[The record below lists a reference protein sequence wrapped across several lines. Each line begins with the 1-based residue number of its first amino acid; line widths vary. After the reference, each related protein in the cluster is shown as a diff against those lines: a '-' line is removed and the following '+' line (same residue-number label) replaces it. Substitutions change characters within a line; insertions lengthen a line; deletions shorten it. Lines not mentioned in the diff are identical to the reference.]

1 MISHDIIKDVDVYHK
16 IYNNNEPYPHI
27 IFDDLFD
34 ETLIKEASREADSF
48 TKDYLLNQPATEHH
62 DHQTLK
68 HGCND
73 LEILPPILRLICRY
87 VNGKDFIR
95 FLRKVTGLKSIVGD
109 NDFTGGGLHFTEAG
123 GKLGVHH
130 DFNYMGEWSNPTSY
144 RKCNL
149 IIFLNDEWND
159 KWGGGLELW
168 DKELTSQRHMIM
180 PKLNRAVLFNIE
192 DAPHGH
198 PQPLKCPLNENRR
211 SLAFYFYDKVPVK
224 NRLYERAYWKE
235 NGVLL

>member
-1 MISHDIIKDVDVYHK
+1 MINRDIVNNVDIYHK
-16 IYNNNEPYPHI
+16 IYSKNEPYPHI
-27 IFDDLFD
+27 VLDDLFD
-34 ETLIKEASREADSF
+34 DTVIKNAAIEAKLF
-48 TKDYLLNQPATEHH
+48 TKNYLAQRPVTEHH
-62 DHQTLK
+62 EHQTLK
-68 HGCND
+68 HGCNK
-73 LEILPPILRLICRY
+73 LEELPSVLGLICQY

-95 FLRKVTGLKSIVGD
+95 FLRKITGLKKIVGD
-109 NDFTGGGLHFTEAG
+109 SNYIGGGLHFTESG
-123 GKLGVHH
+123 GKLGIHH
-130 DFNYMGEWSNPTSY
+130 DFNYMGKKSNPTCY

-149 IIFLNDEWND
+149 ILFLNDKWED

-168 DKELTSQRHMIM
+168 DQKLTSQRHMIM